1 MCYQLARRR
10 HGRVECD
17 NQSTQCLCLGSEP
30 LWRER
35 EIPDVA
41 PNLDARV
48 ARLLIGGEEILR
60 NRAVLQQLRDALLL
74 RHELFVDGLQEGV
87 GLPRAQ
93 QCPLRA
99 HATADVKESS
109 LSILPET
116 NIGKQE
122 NIFGNGKY
130 FGNPRNKSWKLGLI

>member
-87 GLPRAQ
+87 GKPRAQ

-99 HATADVKESS
+99 HATAGVKESS

-122 NIFGNGKY
+122 IFSGMENMLGIPETNPGN
-130 FGNPRNKSWKLGLI
+130 LD